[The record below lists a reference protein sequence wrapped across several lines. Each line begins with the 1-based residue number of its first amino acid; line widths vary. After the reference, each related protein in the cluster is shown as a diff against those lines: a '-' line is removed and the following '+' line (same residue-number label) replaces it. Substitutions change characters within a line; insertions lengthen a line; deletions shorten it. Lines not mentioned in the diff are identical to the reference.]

1 MDEKASWDR
10 LKHWV
15 EELNKAEPRCQVY
28 VCATKIDLLLGA
40 NQELDDSKRAVQFS
54 KTQEYCLKI
63 GANLVETSSLL
74 NKGVSELFDQI
85 ARDYIEK
92 HVAIEHQEADSEELN
107 LLKRGRHAF
116 ARA

>member
-28 VCATKIDLLLGA
+28 VCATKIDLLYGA

-54 KTQEYCLKI
+54 KTQEYCIKI

-92 HVAIEHQEADSEELN
+92 HLAIEDQEDSEELN